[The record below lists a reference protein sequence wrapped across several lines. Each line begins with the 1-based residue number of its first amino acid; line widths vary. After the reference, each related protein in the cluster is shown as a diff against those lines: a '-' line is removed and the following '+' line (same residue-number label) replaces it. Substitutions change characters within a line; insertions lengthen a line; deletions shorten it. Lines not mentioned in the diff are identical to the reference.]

1 MPTAKEQLQSTIRSN
16 DPGEINR
23 ALDRIR
29 EEKRAAD
36 EPAASKGNPLSRP
49 PVAAAPFPLILLPAP
64 FRSS

>member
-1 MPTAKEQLQSTIRSN
+1 MPTAKEQLQSAIRSN

-36 EPAASKGNPLSRP
+36 EPAKTKGIPYP
-49 PVAAAPFPLILLPAP
+49 PVAPGPFPLILPPPP

>member
-1 MPTAKEQLQSTIRSN
+1 MPTAKEELQSAIRSN

-36 EPAASKGNPLSRP
+36 EPATSKGNLLSPRCRR
-49 PVAAAPFPLILLPAP
+49 LLSP
-64 FRSS
+64 